1 MTTRPG
7 GLYNKRGSTK
17 PFDAPQALVGRVL
30 DGRFRLDEVLNA
42 GGMGLI
48 FIGVQLSVNRPVA
61 VKVLKPTLSD
71 EVDLARRF
79 QQEVELVATLSHPN
93 IVSLVD
99 AGRDAGGLTYLVME
113 YVDGQTFRQVLQSGT
128 LSLTDMLEIFIQVCE
143 ALIEAHSHQIIH
155 RDLKFDNIMLKRRQ
169 DHRIHAKVLDFGV
182 AKILSRD
189 VNLTRGGQVPG
200 TPGIIA
206 PELVAHN
213 VPSPQSDLY
222 SVGVLLYTTLTGA
235 APFKGI
241 NDLELMRAHQF
252 EPVPNIH
259 TQVQA
264 YVPEAL
270 VELTY
275 ALLEKDPKMRPE
287 SARDL
292 RNRLETIQNQL
303 EKDYRDLPPYIPPA
317 FEENEDIHGS
327 GAFRVVP
334 KRVSSL
340 SNASNSVELQESFLQ
355 DLEEKQEEDR
365 ERPFMVVPTSIVTM
379 LVLVL
384 MVLLIVIAVLIRQII
399 FGGG

>member
-30 DGRFRLDEVLNA
+30 DGRFRLDEVLNS

-48 FIGVQLSVNRPVA
+48 FIGVQLSVGRPVA

-113 YVDGQTFRQVLQSGT
+113 YVDGQTFRQLLQSGT
-128 LSLTDMLEIFIQVCE
+128 LSLTDMLEIFVQVCD
-143 ALIEAHSHQIIH
+143 ALIEAHSLQIIH
-155 RDLKFDNIMLKRRQ
+155 RDLKFDNIMLTRRK
-169 DHRIHAKVLDFGV
+169 DHRIHVKVLDFGV
-182 AKILSRD
+182 AKILNRD
-189 VNLTRGGQVPG
+189 ANLTRGGQVPG

-206 PELVAHN
+206 PELVAQN
-213 VPSPQSDLY
+213 TPSPQSDLY
-222 SVGVLLYTTLTGA
+222 SVGVLLYTTLTGG

-252 EPVPNIH
+252 EPVPNIEQ
-259 TQVQA
+259 QVQP

-270 VELTY
+270 VELVY
-275 ALLEKDPKMRPE
+275 SLLEKDPAMRPE
-287 SARDL
+287 SAVAL
-292 RNRLETIQNQL
+292 RNRLETIKSTL
-303 EKDYRDLPPYIPPA
+303 ERDYRDLPPYIPPA

-334 KRVSSL
+334 KKVSSVVE
-340 SNASNSVELQESFLQ
+340 SDRSVELQESFLN
-355 DLEEKQEEDR
+355 DLDKEDPQEK
-365 ERPFMVVPTSIVTM
+365 PFMVVPTSVVT
-379 LVLVL
+379 VLVAIL
-384 MVLLIVIAVLIRQII
+384 MVLLLVIVMLIREIV
-399 FGGG
+399 FGAG